1 MIAISPAIIIAL
13 MTSPLMLLKL
23 AIVWAVVQFFEGHF
37 ISPNVM
43 GKTLQ
48 IHPLT
53 IIFVLLCAG
62 KIASIVGV
70 ILGIPMYA
78 VIKVCFE
85 FIFNKFKHRYN
96 LIYGNDEG
104 YTETDDINHIEDVRL
119 IKNKYQL
126 IQSSNS
132 YLTYK

>member
-1 MIAISPAIIIAL
+1 
-13 MTSPLMLLKL
+13 
-23 AIVWAVVQFFEGHF
+23 
-37 ISPNVM
+37 M